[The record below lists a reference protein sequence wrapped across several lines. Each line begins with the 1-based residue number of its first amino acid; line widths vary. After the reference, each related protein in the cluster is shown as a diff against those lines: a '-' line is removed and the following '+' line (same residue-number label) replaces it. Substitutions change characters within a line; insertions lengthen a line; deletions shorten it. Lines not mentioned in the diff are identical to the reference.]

1 MKALSPKEKRTNRP
15 HYLIM
20 FETSPYQNFVFDYDG
35 TIATIPIDWL
45 AARTLFREDVSKS
58 LGLEP
63 TAIKGERLDEMEE
76 ELLKQFPERKGDIF
90 RIRQVL
96 ESDVQGT
103 HVHLEKTVKLIKSL
117 ASKNPVVRLFVVSN
131 NLKETVLA
139 GLDHLNLTDLFTGIY
154 GVDEV
159 GAPKPSILAAGMLS
173 RDHGVQVEE
182 TVFFGDSDST
192 DGEFC
197 RRVGYH
203 FVHVDELS

>member
-1 MKALSPKEKRTNRP
+1 MFDVNR
-15 HYLIM
+15 
-20 FETSPYQNFVFDYDG
+20 YQNFVFDYDG

-45 AARTLFREDVSKS
+45 AARSLFREDVSQS

-63 TAIKGERLDEMEE
+63 GAIKGERLDEMEE
-76 ELLKQFPERKGDIF
+76 ELLKQFPERKIEIF
-90 RIRQVL
+90 RMRQVL
-96 ESDVQGT
+96 ESDVQGA
-103 HVHLEKTVKLIKSL
+103 HVHLEKTLKLIQDL
-117 ASKNPVVRLFVVSN
+117 AARTPVVRLFVVSN
-131 NLKETVLA
+131 NLKETVLS
-139 GLDHLNLTDLFTGIY
+139 GLDHLMITHMFTGIY

-159 GAPKPSILAAGMLS
+159 GAPKPSILAAGLLS
-173 RDHGVQVEE
+173 RDHGVQAEN